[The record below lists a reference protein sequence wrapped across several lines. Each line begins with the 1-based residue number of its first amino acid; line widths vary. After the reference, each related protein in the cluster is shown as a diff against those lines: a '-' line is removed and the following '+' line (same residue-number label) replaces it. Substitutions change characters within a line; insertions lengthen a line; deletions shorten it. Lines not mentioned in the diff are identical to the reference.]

1 MTDKNFVLHLES
13 KNHSPNT
20 QKCYIRQVNHFLQW
34 LGNDGTDCTKKEILQ
49 YLEYLKTKHNQQN
62 ITRRNSLIAINHY
75 FDFLTSENITAFNPA
90 SLLKIRGTKKK
101 MLYNTYTGEEL
112 EQLYDNFFHS
122 FVRSFDDSHIPKN
135 QRAQSFLSRNRNFIM
150 LGMLIYQGLST
161 HELGLIELA
170 DLDTTKASVRIK
182 ATLKSAERK
191 IPLKA
196 AQTGALINYLQN
208 IRPQFLSF
216 CEENEKL
223 FLALPESG
231 KAQTSS
237 QSIMGTIKLFT
248 RQVRSI
254 NTSFVNFKQIRASVI
269 ANWLRSEGLRKTQY
283 LAGHRHISSTEKY
296 LPNELEGLSEDIAR
310 FNPFQ

>member
-1 MTDKNFVLHLES
+1 MTDKNFVLYLES
-13 KNHSPNT
+13 KNHSANT
-20 QKCYIRQVNHFLQW
+20 QKCYMRYINHFLQW
-34 LGNDGTDCTKKEILQ
+34 LGNDGTDCTKKDVLQ

-75 FDFLTSENITAFNPA
+75 FDFLVSEDITASNPA
-90 SLLKIRGTKKK
+90 SLLKIRGAKKK

-112 EQLYDNFFHS
+112 EQLYDNFYHS
-122 FVRSFDDSHIPKN
+122 FVRSFDDNHIPKN

-170 DLDTTKASVRIK
+170 DLDTIKGSVRIK

-196 AQTGALINYLQN
+196 TQTGALINYLQN

-216 CEENEKL
+216 CDEREKL

-248 RQVRSI
+248 KQVRSI

-296 LPNELEGLSEDIAR
+296 LPNELEGLSEDITR